1 MSNIQIDT
9 TIQDNAI
16 KSNYDVNHKLT
27 PIALPHSDSDHDE
40 SSNNS
45 KKSRR
50 FILNNMQSTSPKLKS
65 SYDTNKLTI
74 KEQISLYQSLSNTD
88 KNNFL
93 IKNYSENPNGLY
105 DMYLN
110 MPINDANAFLT
121 KASVVLSNQIIQN
134 YENLPNDDKQI
145 VNSAAH
151 KMIASMINSMPKDKK
166 DEFTSKFNKALKS
179 FPMPGPMP
187 SPMPGPCPGPS
198 EPVDPAYNGNITPHA
213 IPIMALIVKAFVG
226 NMNTESLDEL
236 EQILKADMVNKFL
249 DSVKNQINDD
259 IQKYKDLEKT
269 ASTQSKGMKIF
280 QTILLVVTIVVM
292 VAIIVFTAGAGIA
305 DLMGLGS
312 ELGETGAGV
321 VGDAGEAGEAG
332 EAADVDPDMIQ
343 PDDPSMMNPM
353 ENEPEMDSTGKADSE
368 AFKSNA
374 SNKTALQNGEKLE
387 EAEGGKPTPKDDPKS
402 IKNWSR
408 KNFMKSFNNEKNS
421 LGRLWKNVKPV
432 ASRMVKAAGL
442 LGGAYGVG
450 YMVNSTYGKNGQ
462 VKQQA
467 QLGEYQSD
475 VQASTVQSDTLNNAE
490 QTDSKRIDDD
500 SQRISQS
507 AGYCQ
512 QAINMLA
519 QAMSMRA

>member
-16 KSNYDVNHKLT
+16 KSNYEVNHKLT

-50 FILNNMQSTSPKLKS
+50 FILNNMLKTSPKLKS

-93 IKNYSENPNGLY
+93 IKNYSDNPNSLY
-105 DMYLN
+105 EMYSN
-110 MPINDANAFLT
+110 MASDDANAFLS
-121 KASVVLSNQIIQN
+121 KASVVLSNQIIQD

-166 DEFTSKFNKALKS
+166 DEFTANLNKILNAGLNSKASSKGKS
-179 FPMPGPMP
+179 DP
-187 SPMPGPCPGPS
+187 STLIDIQDG
-198 EPVDPAYNGNITPHA
+198 YNGDFTPHA

-269 ASTQSKGMKIF
+269 SSTQSKGMKIF
-280 QTILLVVTIVVM
+280 SIVLLVVTVIAVVAM
-292 VAIIVFTAGAGIA
+292 IALTGGAAAPEVLG
-305 DLMGLGS
+305 GLG
-312 ELGETGAGV
+312 A
-321 VGDAGEAGEAG
+321 EAGEGGAIAGAAAG
-332 EAADVDPDMIQ
+332 EAAGAAAGEATEAAAAEAAEAADGATDEAAAEAE
-343 PDDPSMMNPM
+343 SGK
-353 ENEPEMDSTGKADSE
+353 STTPKDNSASTEKADSKWNRLKKWSNSDRVKTKLGN
-368 AFKSNA
+368 AFKKVIMPA
-374 SNKTALQNGEKLE
+374 
-387 EAEGGKPTPKDDPKS
+387 
-402 IKNWSR
+402 
-408 KNFMKSFNNEKNS
+408 
-421 LGRLWKNVKPV
+421 VV
-432 ASRMVKAAGL
+432 V
-442 LGGAYGVG
+442 YGVG
-450 YMVNSTYGKNGQ
+450 YMVNSTFGKNGQ

-467 QLGEYQSD
+467 ELGEYQSD

-507 AGYCQ
+507 SGYCQ